1 MSELALFVRNFRQ
14 NGKGTVEEIGF
25 EEFLVVMSH
34 FRPPSLH
41 MTEDQRE
48 SVRREKLRCVCHK
61 SHDHLL
67 VNDSQLVKLI
77 RAFSAVLFNMHD
89 TDNDGTIT
97 LEEYRHV
104 SLCLW
109 GDAFTSTAA
118 IDQRFCGLVNI
129 SVVVLPRLS
138 RWWRSCCLAAGH
150 WGRRRPKA

>member
-104 SLCLW
+104 SLCLSLPQPR
-109 GDAFTSTAA
+109 ST
-118 IDQRFCGLVNI
+118 RGF
-129 SVVVLPRLS
+129 VVLSIFQSSYFHVCPGGGGAVVSQRGTGEGDGQKHS
-138 RWWRSCCLAAGH
+138 
-150 WGRRRPKA
+150 